1 MLHLATWNLPDF
13 LLCLESK
20 TEPSVAISQQK
31 LFLANIDTGK
41 EELKKAGQDDQEEPE
56 YIDDCDTT
64 GSVLSDPVS
73 LLF

>member
-1 MLHLATWNLPDF
+1 M
-13 LLCLESK
+13 
-20 TEPSVAISQQK
+20 AISQQK

-41 EELKKAGQDDQEEPE
+41 EELDKAGQDYQEEPE